1 MAITRLTDII
11 TVFDSKWTYGDVKFG
26 YDGEV
31 NQDHDTQYPLMLV
44 TPPESIIPAIYNGR
58 EEYSFE
64 INFYNLYSQAAQSV
78 VTLQKRWDNLQDL
91 SNEWLDMVLK
101 NYQDV
106 TVEAYLNDESIEIER
121 IKDTKNDKLVQIKLV
136 FTMSAFTKCFRP
148 VSSYPS
154 DFADLAVWLRA
165 DSGVTFDIPT
175 KRVSAWSDSS
185 GTNNNMAQSTA
196 ANQPLRE
203 GYGGQNDKAYFSFD
217 GTNDSMLSDSN
228 SPINTD
234 FTIFTVAQSEP
245 VTPPFTNTYST
256 TFEGSPDV
264 VDCGNPAGGSG
275 GQLFSF
281 TDGANNDKP
290 FSLSVWAN
298 IDPTQPWRGWIEK
311 LESFQAEYSFRPT
324 YSNGH
329 LTFFLY
335 DNVGGGYISQR
346 VTLLQQ
352 KGEWALYTATYDG
365 SGVAAGM
372 KIYINGVES
381 QDSAYQGGIY
391 NGMQITTSPLDLGN
405 GNTNGYVG
413 DLDECSIYNKQLS
426 TAEIIEMYNLG
437 NPNDLTTLTTSSASL
452 IGWWRMG
459 DGATFPT
466 IPDASTNSNDATMVG
481 MTADNIRA
489 FAPNSEESTYFSY
502 EFGNAKISLG
512 SSSERIYCNLADSSQ
527 SSGEWNA
534 RSIWNGD
541 SSKYHIATMKLE
553 SSTSNLS
560 LQYNNALIQEGTM
573 ASYDNTQT
581 YNAAKFKIG
590 NGTHLGNLEGNLQEV
605 IIYNRALSST
615 EIAKVTD
622 YLNLKY
628 KIY

>member
-44 TPPESIIPAIYNGR
+44 NPPESIMPVVYDGR

-148 VSSYPS
+148 VSNYPS
-154 DFADLAVWLRA
+154 DFTDLVVWLRA

-217 GTNDSMLSDSN
+217 GTNDFMLSDSN
-228 SPINTD
+228 SPITTD
-234 FTIFTVAQSEP
+234 FTIFEVSKIGE
-245 VTPPFTNTYST
+245 VTGSVFGWRDGSASIQVGINADGSFST
-256 TFEGSPDV
+256 KVS
-264 VDCGNPAGGSG
+264 
-275 GQLFSF
+275 
-281 TDGANNDKP
+281 DGANA
-290 FSLSVWAN
+290 L
-298 IDPTQPWRGWIEK
+298 
-311 LESFQAEYSFRPT
+311 
-324 YSNGH
+324 
-329 LTFFLY
+329 LTSTAIV
-335 DNVGGGYISQR
+335 NVGENHIGILKKNNKR
-346 VTLLQQ
+346 
-352 KGEWALYTATYDG
+352 
-365 SGVAAGM
+365 
-372 KIYINGVES
+372 I
-381 QDSAYQGGIY
+381 DSEYY
-391 NGMQITTSPLDLGN
+391 
-405 GNTNGYVG
+405 
-413 DLDECSIYNKQLS
+413 
-426 TAEIIEMYNLG
+426 
-437 NPNDLTTLTTSSASL
+437 DLTN
-452 IGWWRMG
+452 
-459 DGATFPT
+459 T
-466 IPDASTNSNDATMVG
+466 ITKTDSDVSFDNAFSFN
-481 MTADNIRA
+481 TA
-489 FAPNSEESTYFSY
+489 
-502 EFGNAKISLG
+502 
-512 SSSERIYCNLADSSQ
+512 Q
-527 SSGEWNA
+527 
-534 RSIWNGD
+534 
-541 SSKYHIATMKLE
+541 
-553 SSTSNLS
+553 
-560 LQYNNALIQEGTM
+560 
-573 ASYDNTQT
+573 
-581 YNAAKFKIG
+581 FKIG
-590 NGTHLGNLEGNLQEV
+590 FFGVNEYLSGQVQEV
-605 IIYNRALSST
+605 IVYNRALSST
-615 EIAKVTD
+615 EIADVRG